1 MIFFIETG
9 RLIFSGSIQVL
20 FDIQIN
26 TEQAKIDV
34 QMAEQ
39 FQANT
44 SRLWETGCQTSA
56 GCQTADYGGYNLDN
70 LDEFLSKPAVLV
82 RKVLMD
88 NNVKQ
93 VIDQQLQ
100 TIAEKNNR
108 SAIGTISKDFYP
120 EIYAFFDQGK
130 NFEKYCQDNCLDNEI
145 LIMRGVYK
153 EFPER

>member
-20 FDIQIN
+20 FDIEIN

-39 FQANT
+39 FQVP
-44 SRLWETGCQTSA
+44 LWETGCQTSA

-70 LDEFLSKPAVLV
+70 LDEFLSEPAVLV

-93 VIDQQLQ
+93 VIDQELQ

-108 SAIGTISKDFYP
+108 SAIGTLNKDFEP
-120 EIYAFFDQGK
+120 ETYAFFDGSK
-130 NFEKYCQDNCLDNEI
+130 NFEKYCRENCLDNEI
-145 LIMRGVYK
+145 LINLR
-153 EFPER
+153 